1 MDDLLTRT
9 RLLLGSDAVETLL
22 TKRVMVVGL
31 GGVGGTALE
40 CLARSGI
47 QHFILVDNDTVTVTN
62 LNRQILF
69 VHADVGAVKVD
80 VAKKR
85 LLSINPKI
93 EVEARHL
100 LVTAES
106 VQSFEKDAID
116 FIVDAIDDI
125 DAKAALIGFAL
136 EHNIPMISSLGMGKR
151 LNAEVVE
158 VTNLE
163 TTHDDPLA
171 KKLRHLLRAQTIDP
185 KKVAVVFSKESPRS
199 IGPQLSSMM
208 MVPSAAGLQ
217 MAGFVLTTLCKIT
230 L

>member
-9 RLLLGSDAVETLL
+9 RLLLGSENVETLL
-22 TKRVMVVGL
+22 LKHVMVVGL

-69 VHADVGAVKVD
+69 VHADIGKVKVD
-80 VAKKR
+80 VAKQR
-85 LLSINPKI
+85 LLAINPKI
-93 EVEARHL
+93 IVDARHL

-106 VQSFEKDAID
+106 IKSFEQEPID

-136 EHNIPMISSLGMGKR
+136 EHNIPIISSLGMGKR
-151 LNAEVVE
+151 LSAEAVQ

-163 TTHDDPLA
+163 KTHDDPLA
-171 KKLRHLLRAQTIDP
+171 KKLRHLLRAQNIDP

-217 MAGFVLTTLCKIT
+217 LAGYVLMSLSKIT